1 MQYIQNNFTV
11 ENIVAKYRN
20 YVKEHCPK
28 SSEFDGYEQFDA
40 PFGYYGNTDEQ
51 LLATLYKRVA
61 GKKADKKVLKVL
73 AKYADAYC
81 PEALSEAELSFLC
94 SNIGS
99 CVNYLFSNLKKTNSI
114 FSNMLPEE
122 QVESIIKEN
131 AIKKEGATI
140 FIGNNNGDIACL
152 FPQCKITG
160 FISENYKSYNEE
172 VWALVMIRLFANGIH
187 SEIRMSSGECLDKS
201 YLGDVDCVVWGVDL
215 YSKKEHL
222 DNVYSQLKPG
232 AQMILFFADNEVAG
246 KEKMY
251 SLRKSFVEDMA
262 IKSIISFEHE
272 SIWGIKKSKTIVLLI
287 EKGIHNI
294 VHIENRISN
303 EKFDIGSKELDCDIL
318 WPSYYSTKKPQAGI
332 PLSKLVSIIK
342 PEKIKL
348 IKKEKDL
355 RFSEHLD
362 DEAELEII
370 SNLDYRFQV
379 NWTLPEEI
387 KTMPVVS
394 VDKMAT
400 DYKDANVLSKELKLA
415 GDPIYD
421 EDWRFRMTQI
431 KEKSVLLYGNEEKTV
446 VGYIN
451 ELPDTGVVTMMPI
464 VRFKPKKGYD
474 VRYIAALLLSDEV
487 KNQIRDICENS
498 INNYTMPLIFDKVIV
513 PAHSLKE
520 RLAFLSEANY
530 TALLITKLEMSQKQ
544 INYTKAVRNRK
555 HALSQSLSSIE
566 AIFDPLNQYRIR
578 NGGVL
583 KDEDVFSSRGTTV
596 RYAFEYLSKHIE
608 ELMPVLDHIA
618 DVEYTFDKPEQ
629 IDPEEFIEKYINKEE
644 NGWVNFKAVITWEKG
659 HNRSKFNLDKS
670 GHIITDAE
678 IDRKKDEIIC
688 HKGEPLSKIIFP
700 IDALERIFDN
710 IVSNAKSHAFTDVNR
725 KNYLLRF
732 SWKIDGTSLV
742 IMIENNGTPIPED
755 RDTNSLLEYGVSSCL
770 HQNGHNG
777 IGCNEIED
785 IMSRYNG
792 TVRIISSP
800 KDEYTVKY
808 VLTFNY
814 SNTKDVG
821 LENGY

>member
-40 PFGYYGNTDEQ
+40 PIGYYGNTDEQ
-51 LLATLYKRVA
+51 LLVTLYKRVA

-114 FSNMLPEE
+114 FLNRLPEE

-131 AIKKEGATI
+131 TIKKEGATI
-140 FIGNNNGDIACL
+140 FIGNNNNGDMACL
-152 FPQCKITG
+152 FPQCKITC
-160 FISENYKSYNEE
+160 FISVNDKSYNEE

-215 YSKKEHL
+215 YSKNVHL

-262 IKSIISFEHE
+262 IKSIISFE
-272 SIWGIKKSKTIVLLI
+272 WGIKKSKTIVLLI
-287 EKGIHNI
+287 EKRIHNI

-303 EKFDIGSKELDCDIL
+303 EKFDIESSELDCDIL
-318 WPSYYSTKKPQAGI
+318 WPSYYSTKKPQAGM
-332 PLSKLVSIIK
+332 PLSKIVSIIK
-342 PEKIKL
+342 PKEIKL

-355 RFSEHLD
+355 RFSELLD
-362 DEAELEII
+362 DEAELKII
-370 SNLDYRFQV
+370 SHLNYRFQV

-400 DYKDANVLSKELKLA
+400 EYKDANVLSKELKLA

-431 KEKSVLLYGNEEKTV
+431 KEESVLLYGNEEKTV
-446 VGYIN
+446 VGYIK

-474 VRYIAALLLSDEV
+474 VRYIAALLLSDGV
-487 KNQIRDICENS
+487 KNQIRNICENS
-498 INNYTMPLIFDKVIV
+498 INNYTIPLIFDKVIV

-530 TALLITKLEMSQKQ
+530 TALDSLRVSMQKEYEDKLVTIKTD
-544 INYTKAVRNRK
+544 YTNEVRMRK
-555 HALSQSLSSIE
+555 HDMRPQLQELKSSINLMQ
-566 AIFDPLNQYRIR
+566 FYVDNM
-578 NGGVL
+578 
-583 KDEDVFSSRGTTV
+583 GTTENLQEHLARQISRFNKAYGHLSAIV
-596 RYAFEYLSKHIE
+596 DHLSDEEEYGIPEKYAIIDNIKDIALEYKNKGYKVNCTIDEVGLEAFLAKKIKVLIDADNKVNDDGAGIDKKKLLDWANIYIAPLDFHRMVQNILENAIVHGFTDKSRKDY
-608 ELMPVLDHIA
+608 ELWIKVSA
-618 DVEYTFDKPEQ
+618 DVTR
-629 IDPEEFIEKYINKEE
+629 
-644 NGWVNFKAVITWEKG
+644 G
-659 HNRSKFNLDKS
+659 
-670 GHIITDAE
+670 
-678 IDRKKDEIIC
+678 
-688 HKGEPLSKIIFP
+688 
-700 IDALERIFDN
+700 
-710 IVSNAKSHAFTDVNR
+710 
-725 KNYLLRF
+725 
-732 SWKIDGTSLV
+732 
-742 IMIENNGTPIPED
+742 MISVDFMNNGTVLPDGMTKE
-755 RDTNSLLEYGVSSCL
+755 RYGIRGEKAGKTSGSGSGGYIVKSIVT
-770 HQNGHNG
+770 HYGG
-777 IGCNEIED
+777 DYDIFCNEGITT
-785 IMSRYNG
+785 IRLLLP
-792 TVRIISSP
+792 IFA
-800 KDEYTVKY
+800 
-808 VLTFNY
+808 L
-814 SNTKDVG
+814 
-821 LENGY
+821 

>member
-1 MQYIQNNFTV
+1 M
-11 ENIVAKYRN
+11 
-20 YVKEHCPK
+20 P
-28 SSEFDGYEQFDA
+28 S
-40 PFGYYGNTDEQ
+40 
-51 LLATLYKRVA
+51 
-61 GKKADKKVLKVL
+61 
-73 AKYADAYC
+73 
-81 PEALSEAELSFLC
+81 
-94 SNIGS
+94 
-99 CVNYLFSNLKKTNSI
+99 
-114 FSNMLPEE
+114 
-122 QVESIIKEN
+122 
-131 AIKKEGATI
+131 
-140 FIGNNNGDIACL
+140 
-152 FPQCKITG
+152 KI
-160 FISENYKSYNEE
+160 
-172 VWALVMIRLFANGIH
+172 
-187 SEIRMSSGECLDKS
+187 
-201 YLGDVDCVVWGVDL
+201 
-215 YSKKEHL
+215 
-222 DNVYSQLKPG
+222 
-232 AQMILFFADNEVAG
+232 
-246 KEKMY
+246 
-251 SLRKSFVEDMA
+251 
-262 IKSIISFEHE
+262 
-272 SIWGIKKSKTIVLLI
+272 
-287 EKGIHNI
+287 
-294 VHIENRISN
+294 
-303 EKFDIGSKELDCDIL
+303 
-318 WPSYYSTKKPQAGI
+318 
-332 PLSKLVSIIK
+332 VSIIEPK
-342 PEKIKL
+342 EIKL

-355 RFSEHLD
+355 RFSEHLN
-362 DEAELEII
+362 DEDELSII

-379 NWTLPEEI
+379 NWTLPEKI
-387 KTMPVVS
+387 KTMPIVS

-431 KEKSVLLYGNEEKTV
+431 KEECVLFYGNEEKTV
-446 VGYIN
+446 VGYLK
-451 ELPDTGVVTMMPI
+451 ELPATGIITLMPI

-618 DVEYTFDKPEQ
+618 DVEYTFDKPVQ

-814 SNTKDVG
+814 SNTKNVG
-821 LENGY
+821 LEYGY